1 MADVFSKSKRSEI
14 MSRIRGKDTGPEM
27 IIRKALFANGFRYR
41 LHVKNLPGKPD
52 IVLPKYNAVV
62 IVDGCFWH
70 GHKNCK
76 FFRMPKSRIS
86 FWRKKIDANRAR
98 DVKNR
103 RKLRRL
109 GWNVIQVWECQLSSR
124 KYEKTFQ
131 RILDNLFMGQI

>member
-131 RILDNLFMGQI
+131 RILDNLL

>member
-27 IIRKALFANGFRYR
+27 VIRKALFANGFRYR

>member
-14 MSRIRGKDTGPEM
+14 MSWIRGKDTGPEM
-27 IIRKALFANGFRYR
+27 VIRKALFANGFRYR

-109 GWNVIQVWECQLSSR
+109 GWNVIQVWECQLSAR

>member
-27 IIRKALFANGFRYR
+27 VIRKALFANGFRYR

-76 FFRMPKSRIS
+76 FFRMPTSRIS

-109 GWNVIQVWECQLSSR
+109 GWNVIQVWECQLSAR

>member
-27 IIRKALFANGFRYR
+27 VIRKALFANGFRYR

-109 GWNVIQVWECQLSSR
+109 GWNVIQIWECQLSAR

-131 RILDNLFMGQI
+131 RILDNLL

>member
-109 GWNVIQVWECQLSSR
+109 GWNVIKVWECRLSSR

>member
-27 IIRKALFANGFRYR
+27 VIRKALFANGFRYR

-109 GWNVIQVWECQLSSR
+109 GWNVIQIWECQLSAR

>member
-86 FWRKKIDANRAR
+86 FWKKKIDANRAR

-109 GWNVIQVWECQLSSR
+109 GWNVIQVWECQLSAR

-131 RILDNLFMGQI
+131 RILDNLL

>member
-27 IIRKALFANGFRYR
+27 VIRKALFANGFRYR

-76 FFRMPKSRIS
+76 FFRMPKSRIY

>member
-27 IIRKALFANGFRYR
+27 FIRKALFANGFRYR

-109 GWNVIQVWECQLSSR
+109 GWNVIQIWECQLSAR

>member
-14 MSRIRGKDTGPEM
+14 MSRIRGKGTGPEM
-27 IIRKALFANGFRYR
+27 VIRKALFARGFRYR

-52 IVLPKYNAVV
+52 IVLPKYNAVI

-86 FWRKKIDANRAR
+86 FWRKKIEANRVR
-98 DVKNR
+98 DVKNS

-109 GWNVIQVWECQLSSR
+109 GWNVIQVWECQLSTL
-124 KYEKTFQ
+124 KYEKTIQ
-131 RILDNLFMGQI
+131 RILDNLFAGQI

>member
-27 IIRKALFANGFRYR
+27 VIRKALFANGFRYR

-109 GWNVIQVWECQLSSR
+109 GWNVIQVWECQLSAR

>member
-27 IIRKALFANGFRYR
+27 VIRKALFARGFRYR

-52 IVLPKYNAVV
+52 IVLPKYNAVI

-86 FWRKKIDANRAR
+86 FWRKKIEANRVR

-109 GWNVIQVWECQLSSR
+109 GWNVIQVWECQLSTL
-124 KYEKTFQ
+124 KYEKTLQ
-131 RILDNLFMGQI
+131 RILDNLFAGQI

>member
-27 IIRKALFANGFRYR
+27 VIRKALFANGFRYR

-131 RILDNLFMGQI
+131 RILDNLL